1 MYRKRLKGYAS
12 VGYATMATI
21 NMTETTKQELIFD
34 GNTYRTTFHQDFIG
48 IKQSLVISCRRIK
61 YKYPTRLISQLR
73 DLLHNGIEI
82 AIHIKE
88 RGYNEE
94 DLSNSGL
101 DIIHREDMSIQC
113 AVIDKSIVWYGN
125 VNFFGYNNEDNNVM
139 RICDISIASELLN
152 VIYEGNP
159 LGAYKRESL

>member
-1 MYRKRLKGYAS
+1 MRP
-12 VGYATMATI
+12 VGVVCY
-21 NMTETTKQELIFD
+21 
-34 GNTYRTTFHQDFIG
+34 
-48 IKQSLVISCRRIK
+48 ISAK
-61 YKYPTRLISQLR
+61 YKYPPRLISQLR

-101 DIIHREDMSIQC
+101 DIIHREDLSIQC

-139 RICDISIASELLN
+139 RICDASIASELLN
-152 VIYEGNP
+152 VIYEDN
-159 LGAYKRESL
+159 LL